1 MDDKKPKKKWVSS
14 RLKDKKKELG
24 ISDKVPSPVP
34 NNEVKEFKKTS
45 RKVNKSNRSDN
56 KSFSRSDNKSFSRSD
71 NKSFSRSDRDDRFNY
86 KSSKRIS
93 KNRKKHVVRISN
105 LPEDVTSKELVD
117 LISEW
122 GEIGNVN
129 IKSYSESVSSYIDFY
144 NKNEA
149 DYFVEALDTTPFDHY
164 IIKVEIMNFDNKL

>member
-24 ISDKVPSPVP
+24 ISDKVPSPVA
-34 NNEVKEFKKTS
+34 NTEVKEFKKTS
-45 RKVNKSNRSDN
+45 RKVKKSNRSDT
-56 KSFSRSDNKSFSRSD
+56 RSY
-71 NKSFSRSDRDDRFNY
+71 SRSDRDDRFN
-86 KSSKRIS
+86 SKFSKHTS
-93 KNRKKHVVRISN
+93 KNRKKYVVRISN
-105 LPEDVTSKELVD
+105 LPEDVTSKELAN

-129 IKSYSESVSSYIDFY
+129 IKSYSDSVSSYIDFY

>member
-1 MDDKKPKKKWVSS
+1 MYSTYIQHFKWTFETSS
-14 RLKDKKKELG
+14 RLLFF
-24 ISDKVPSPVP
+24 S
-34 NNEVKEFKKTS
+34 TS
-45 RKVNKSNRSDN
+45 KYLNFRV
-56 KSFSRSDNKSFSRSD
+56 
-71 NKSFSRSDRDDRFNY
+71 
-86 KSSKRIS
+86 IS

-164 IIKVEIMNFDNKL
+164 IIKVEIMNF

>member
-34 NNEVKEFKKTS
+34 NTEVKEFKKTS
-45 RKVNKSNRSDN
+45 RKVKKSNRSDT
-56 KSFSRSDNKSFSRSD
+56 RSY
-71 NKSFSRSDRDDRFNY
+71 SRSDRDDRFN
-86 KSSKRIS
+86 SKFS
-93 KNRKKHVVRISN
+93 KHTSRNRKKYVVRISN
-105 LPEDVTSKELVD
+105 LPEDVTSKELTN

>member
-45 RKVNKSNRSDN
+45 RKVNKSN
-56 KSFSRSDNKSFSRSD
+56 RSD

-149 DYFVEALDTTPFDHY
+149 DYFVEALDSTPFDHY
-164 IIKVEIMNFDNKL
+164 IIRVEIMNFDNKLQN

>member
-45 RKVNKSNRSDN
+45 RKVKKSN
-56 KSFSRSDNKSFSRSD
+56 RSD
-71 NKSFSRSDRDDRFNY
+71 NKSFSRSDRDDRFNS
-86 KSSKRIS
+86 KSSKRTS

-149 DYFVEALDTTPFDHY
+149 DYFVEALDSTPFDHY
-164 IIKVEIMNFDNKL
+164 IIRVEIMNFDNKLQN